1 MSDAFH
7 TLLSDSELAKLDQAF
22 AAEAPAFSPLSE
34 QEEDLWFRH
43 QQGEAA
49 ALQTLR
55 AWHLTEQRSVG
66 EVIVALENML
76 HNTPA
81 INVGYAFD
89 DEQGIV
95 KFALNAVTRAISLTA
110 VDDESAA
117 AEWLQTAQTQPLALD
132 KQIPLRLLLL
142 SQPDNSLLLGVVL
155 HEIAQLDAATLI
167 QAVESEWQQS
177 HPADVLLASEWEV
190 QAAPVAISSPT
201 ASAAGDIDAAIS
213 ALILAEFRSALN
225 APEMCAGDDFFD
237 HGGHSLVATRV
248 IGRLLSEHQ
257 LAVNINDLFN
267 HPSADAL
274 SACAKPLNADQ
285 SRNAA
290 TAEIHQV
297 DAPLS
302 LAQASLWKVYE
313 AFDHDDIFNL
323 PFAIRFLD
331 AVDEDALRQAFID
344 VMVRHSVLRSLF
356 IPGPDGV
363 RQQVVAEAAL
373 SDYQWFGYSDRA
385 PAGEWEAVLA
395 QVSDYQ
401 FDLTRELPL
410 RATFLRDHQ
419 NGQQILSLLFHHVV
433 LDEWSLNLLMEELG
447 QAYGYRAAGQQP
459 AWTHQPPPFQRFA
472 QQQHSSGLQ
481 QAHLDYW
488 LQHLR
493 GAPVGQPIFGSDQ
506 VNSMSQPSDA
516 DVTPGW
522 VEFTVPEQVANGLYA
537 LARRNH
543 ASRFN
548 AIYSGITS
556 ALHLLGAPADMLVG
570 TSTSGRNDA
579 SYFDTIGY
587 FTTVVAHR
595 IRFGEALTVDGL
607 VNQVRDTINDSLPY
621 SDVPIDLVEE
631 ALFGADSD
639 RKNHMFE
646 VFIQIHTRILLN
658 GEFPLQDGGSL
669 AYRQVEPDKP
679 GALLGLQF
687 EVLEEQ
693 IDGIDN
699 LRVQMTYRTDH
710 YTTDQAEKIAAT
722 VQRVFA
728 AFAAEENHAVALQ
741 ALASAV
747 TQ

>member
-1 MSDAFH
+1 MSDVFH
-7 TLLSDSELAKLDQAF
+7 TLLSDSELAKLDQDF
-22 AAEAPAFSPLSE
+22 ALEAPAFSPLSE
-34 QEEDLWFRH
+34 QEEELWFRH
-43 QQGEAA
+43 LQGEVA

-55 AWHLTEQRSVG
+55 AWHLTEPRRVG

-110 VDDESAA
+110 VDDELAA
-117 AEWLQTAQTQPLALD
+117 AEWLQTAQMQPLMLD
-132 KQIPLRLLLL
+132 KQIPLRLLLISL
-142 SQPDNSLLLGVVL
+142 PDNRLLLGVVL

-167 QAVESEWQQS
+167 QSIETAWQQS
-177 HPADVLLASEWEV
+177 HQTGVMLANEWEV
-190 QAAPVAISSPT
+190 QSAPVANVLPIAST
-201 ASAAGDIDAAIS
+201 AGNTDATIS

-225 APEMCAGDDFFD
+225 APEMRASDDFFD
-237 HGGHSLVATRV
+237 NGGHSLVATRV

-257 LAVNINDLFN
+257 LVVNINDLFN
-267 HPSADAL
+267 YPSADAL
-274 SACAKPLNADQ
+274 SACARPLSVAPGQD
-285 SRNAA
+285 AT
-290 TAEIHQV
+290 TAEPHQA
-297 DAPLS
+297 DAALS

-323 PFAIRFLD
+323 PFAIRFLE
-331 AVDEDALRQAFID
+331 AVNEDALRQAFID

-356 IPGPDGV
+356 IPKPDGV

-373 SDYQWFGYSDRA
+373 SDYQWFGYSDQA
-385 PAGEWEAVLA
+385 PAGEWQSVLA

-410 RATFLRDHQ
+410 RATFLRDNQ

-459 AWTHQPPPFQRFA
+459 AWIHQPPAFQCFA
-472 QQQHSSGLQ
+472 LQQHRSGLR

-493 GAPVGQPIFGSDQ
+493 GAPVGQPIFGSEQ
-506 VNSMSQPSDA
+506 VNSMAQPSDA

-522 VEFTVPEQVANGLYA
+522 IEFSVPAQVANGLYS

-548 AIYSGITS
+548 AIYAGITS
-556 ALHLLGAPADMLVG
+556 ALHLLGAPGDMLVG

-646 VFIQIHTRILLN
+646 VFIQIHTRLLLN
-658 GEFPLQDGGSL
+658 GEFPLQDGGTL
-669 AYRQVEPDKP
+669 AYRQVELDKP

-710 YTTDQAEKIAAT
+710 YTTEQAEKIAAT

-728 AFAAEENHAVALQ
+728 AFAAEENHGVALQ
-741 ALASAV
+741 ALASTV